1 MSELRW
7 LTFTSCCFIAY
18 YCALLS
24 SRSRFRQ
31 LQSSQG
37 TRRGWATRSWWGYWW
52 GTYRKPHIIHTH
64 QPQHVTPNEASAAFK
79 WLIAHCLQ
87 LSLDPLLILRSGLSS
102 NSSWLALASLGFRHR
117 CLPGSQECFD
127 TGPDRRRG
135 EVLARSPQPSE
146 VGCELLHKWLQ
157 LRNLAKGTLG
167 KKEGESKQMN
177 SPTALADIFDF
188 LPPRAALTSSWQ
200 QEFGQKHHR
209 PDFSSSW
216 GKRVLKTGA
225 KLTDSGYK
233 NFFALSGAENF
244 SWAAKLIGIQE
255 DLYFFLIYLV
265 MQKVTKLI
273 IIIIIIKSQEG
284 RWGVSASLECAQA
297 DSRTKNNSKTEKWRA
312 VSPSP
317 TDGYLEE
324 GLRDSLR

>member
-102 NSSWLALASLGFRHR
+102 NSSWLALASLGIEPSR
-117 CLPGSQECFD
+117 LPRSRECFD
-127 TGPDRRRG
+127 TGPDQQRGKVPAQPLQTSVPLRVGGWVISEEFEIRRG
-135 EVLARSPQPSE
+135 GAAQES
-146 VGCELLHKWLQ
+146 
-157 LRNLAKGTLG
+157 G
-167 KKEGESKQMN
+167 KASKQTN
-177 SPTALADIFDF
+177 SPAALSSIFYF
-188 LPPRAALTSSWQ
+188 LPP
-200 QEFGQKHHR
+200 
-209 PDFSSSW
+209 P
-216 GKRVLKTGA
+216 
-225 KLTDSGYK
+225 
-233 NFFALSGAENF
+233 
-244 SWAAKLIGIQE
+244 
-255 DLYFFLIYLV
+255 
-265 MQKVTKLI
+265 
-273 IIIIIIKSQEG
+273 
-284 RWGVSASLECAQA
+284 
-297 DSRTKNNSKTEKWRA
+297 
-312 VSPSP
+312 
-317 TDGYLEE
+317 
-324 GLRDSLR
+324 

>member
-102 NSSWLALASLGFRHR
+102 NSSWLALASLGIQQSW
-117 CLPGSQECFD
+117 LPRSRECFD
-127 TGPDRRRG
+127 TGPDQWRGKVPVQSPPKHQTLWEWEDELFQKSLKSEEEGQCKRG
-135 EVLARSPQPSE
+135 EKQANKQPAPQHFL
-146 VGCELLHKWLQ
+146 VFFY
-157 LRNLAKGTLG
+157 
-167 KKEGESKQMN
+167 
-177 SPTALADIFDF
+177 I
-188 LPPRAALTSSWQ
+188 LPP
-200 QEFGQKHHR
+200 
-209 PDFSSSW
+209 P
-216 GKRVLKTGA
+216 
-225 KLTDSGYK
+225 
-233 NFFALSGAENF
+233 
-244 SWAAKLIGIQE
+244 
-255 DLYFFLIYLV
+255 
-265 MQKVTKLI
+265 
-273 IIIIIIKSQEG
+273 
-284 RWGVSASLECAQA
+284 
-297 DSRTKNNSKTEKWRA
+297 
-312 VSPSP
+312 
-317 TDGYLEE
+317 
-324 GLRDSLR
+324 

>member
-102 NSSWLALASLGFRHR
+102 NSSWLALASLGIQQSW
-117 CLPGSQECFD
+117 LLGSQECFD
-127 TGPDRRRG
+127 TGPDWQRGKVLSQSPPNIGPFKCVWGELFQKHLKSGEEGQWERG
-135 EVLARSPQPSE
+135 EKQAKKQSRSTFWYFWFPAS
-146 VGCELLHKWLQ
+146 
-157 LRNLAKGTLG
+157 T
-167 KKEGESKQMN
+167 
-177 SPTALADIFDF
+177 
-188 LPPRAALTSSWQ
+188 LTSGQQ
-200 QEFGQKHHR
+200 QEFGQKHFG
-209 PDFSSSW
+209 PDPCHFW
-216 GKRVLKTGA
+216 GP
-225 KLTDSGYK
+225 
-233 NFFALSGAENF
+233 LSHV
-244 SWAAKLIGIQE
+244 
-255 DLYFFLIYLV
+255 D
-265 MQKVTKLI
+265 
-273 IIIIIIKSQEG
+273 
-284 RWGVSASLECAQA
+284 GV
-297 DSRTKNNSKTEKWRA
+297 KG
-312 VSPSP
+312 P
-317 TDGYLEE
+317 
-324 GLRDSLR
+324 

>member
-102 NSSWLALASLGFRHR
+102 NSSWLALASLEIQQSR
-117 CLPGSQECFD
+117 LPQSQECFD
-127 TGPDRRRG
+127 MRPNRHRWK
-135 EVLARSPQPSE
+135 VLALSPPKTS
-146 VGCELLHKWLQ
+146 V
-157 LRNLAKGTLG
+157 
-167 KKEGESKQMN
+167 
-177 SPTALADIFDF
+177 
-188 LPPRAALTSSWQ
+188 PPRGGGEL
-200 QEFGQKHHR
+200 FQKH
-209 PDFSSSW
+209 
-216 GKRVLKTGA
+216 LKSGREGQWEKGEKQTVPQHFLSFFNF
-225 KLTDSGYK
+225 LT
-233 NFFALSGAENF
+233 
-244 SWAAKLIGIQE
+244 
-255 DLYFFLIYLV
+255 
-265 MQKVTKLI
+265 
-273 IIIIIIKSQEG
+273 
-284 RWGVSASLECAQA
+284 
-297 DSRTKNNSKTEKWRA
+297 
-312 VSPSP
+312 PP
-317 TDGYLEE
+317 
-324 GLRDSLR
+324 

>member
-102 NSSWLALASLGFRHR
+102 NSNWLALASLGIQQSR
-117 CLPGSQECFD
+117 LPRSQECFD
-127 TGPDRRRG
+127 TGPDWQR
-135 EVLARSPQPSE
+135 EKVLAQSPPNISPSE
-146 VGCELLHKWLQ
+146 WRGWVTSEMSEIRWGEAVGDRGKTNKQSIFFYYKQHFLFYFSFVIKKWP
-157 LRNLAKGTLG
+157 AT
-167 KKEGESKQMN
+167 
-177 SPTALADIFDF
+177 
-188 LPPRAALTSSWQ
+188 
-200 QEFGQKHHR
+200 
-209 PDFSSSW
+209 
-216 GKRVLKTGA
+216 
-225 KLTDSGYK
+225 
-233 NFFALSGAENF
+233 
-244 SWAAKLIGIQE
+244 GIQAE
-255 DLYFFLIYLV
+255 TDTWLFWAPLSHIDRV
-265 MQKVTKLI
+265 K
-273 IIIIIIKSQEG
+273 G
-284 RWGVSASLECAQA
+284 SL
-297 DSRTKNNSKTEKWRA
+297 KWRHK
-312 VSPSP
+312 
-317 TDGYLEE
+317 
-324 GLRDSLR
+324 

>member
-102 NSSWLALASLGFRHR
+102 NSSWLALASLGIQPSWLPR
-117 CLPGSQECFD
+117 CRECFD
-127 TGPDRRRG
+127 TGPDQRRG
-135 EVLARSPQPSE
+135 KVPVQPPQTSVPLRVGGWVISE
-146 VGCELLHKWLQ
+146 EFEIRRGGAEQERGKQANKQTAQQHFLVFFISCLHLNKQ
-157 LRNLAKGTLG
+157 TAKRNLAETLW
-167 KKEGESKQMN
+167 
-177 SPTALADIFDF
+177 T
-188 LPPRAALTSSWQ
+188 R
-200 QEFGQKHHR
+200 
-209 PDFSSSW
+209 
-216 GKRVLKTGA
+216 
-225 KLTDSGYK
+225 
-233 NFFALSGAENF
+233 ALS
-244 SWAAKLIGIQE
+244 
-255 DLYFFLIYLV
+255 FLGPLESLWWCETVFKVGSQRMGSLFRNAWYL
-265 MQKVTKLI
+265 L
-273 IIIIIIKSQEG
+273 
-284 RWGVSASLECAQA
+284 
-297 DSRTKNNSKTEKWRA
+297 
-312 VSPSP
+312 
-317 TDGYLEE
+317 
-324 GLRDSLR
+324 

>member
-102 NSSWLALASLGFRHR
+102 NSSWLALASLGIQQRW
-117 CLPGSQECFD
+117 LPGVRSVL
-127 TGPDRRRG
+127 TRG
-135 EVLARSPQPSE
+135 
-146 VGCELLHKWLQ
+146 
-157 LRNLAKGTLG
+157 
-167 KKEGESKQMN
+167 
-177 SPTALADIFDF
+177 
-188 LPPRAALTSSWQ
+188 
-200 QEFGQKHHR
+200 
-209 PDFSSSW
+209 
-216 GKRVLKTGA
+216 
-225 KLTDSGYK
+225 LTD
-233 NFFALSGAENF
+233 
-244 SWAAKLIGIQE
+244 
-255 DLYFFLIYLV
+255 
-265 MQKVTKLI
+265 
-273 IIIIIIKSQEG
+273 
-284 RWGVSASLECAQA
+284 
-297 DSRTKNNSKTEKWRA
+297 TEKRSQLSPPQTLVPLRGGENYVGQGGA
-312 VSPSP
+312 VGERVKANKQTVS
-317 TDGYLEE
+317 
-324 GLRDSLR
+324 

>member
-102 NSSWLALASLGFRHR
+102 NSSWLALASLGMQLH
-117 CLPGSQECFD
+117 CLPGSQTCFD
-127 TGPDRRRG
+127 MGPDRREG
-135 EVLARSPQPSE
+135 EVLAQSPWHWP
-146 VGCELLHKWLQ
+146 
-157 LRNLAKGTLG
+157 LG
-167 KKEGESKQMN
+167 
-177 SPTALADIFDF
+177 
-188 LPPRAALTSSWQ
+188 
-200 QEFGQKHHR
+200 
-209 PDFSSSW
+209 
-216 GKRVLKTGA
+216 
-225 KLTDSGYK
+225 
-233 NFFALSGAENF
+233 
-244 SWAAKLIGIQE
+244 
-255 DLYFFLIYLV
+255 
-265 MQKVTKLI
+265 
-273 IIIIIIKSQEG
+273 
-284 RWGVSASLECAQA
+284 GVSCCISCCSLEIRWRQWRRGAN
-297 DSRTKNNSKTEKWRA
+297 KKTVPKHLLLFFISCLWGQ
-312 VSPSP
+312 P
-317 TDGYLEE
+317 
-324 GLRDSLR
+324 

>member
-102 NSSWLALASLGFRHR
+102 NSSWLALASLEIQQSW
-117 CLPGSQECFD
+117 LPQSQECFD
-127 TGPDRRRG
+127 MRPNRHRWKVLALSPPDIGPSERRG
-135 EVLARSPQPSE
+135 WVISETSEIRQGEAVGEREKTNKQTVPQHF
-146 VGCELLHKWLQ
+146 L
-157 LRNLAKGTLG
+157 
-167 KKEGESKQMN
+167 
-177 SPTALADIFDF
+177 IFFYF
-188 LPPRAALTSSWQ
+188 LPP
-200 QEFGQKHHR
+200 
-209 PDFSSSW
+209 P
-216 GKRVLKTGA
+216 
-225 KLTDSGYK
+225 
-233 NFFALSGAENF
+233 
-244 SWAAKLIGIQE
+244 
-255 DLYFFLIYLV
+255 
-265 MQKVTKLI
+265 
-273 IIIIIIKSQEG
+273 
-284 RWGVSASLECAQA
+284 
-297 DSRTKNNSKTEKWRA
+297 
-312 VSPSP
+312 
-317 TDGYLEE
+317 
-324 GLRDSLR
+324 

>member
-102 NSSWLALASLGFRHR
+102 NSSWLALVSLGIQQSW
-117 CLPGSQECFD
+117 LPRSRECFD
-127 TGPDRRRG
+127 MGPDQRRG
-135 EVLARSPQPSE
+135 EVPVQPPQTSVTLRE
-146 VGCELLHKWLQ
+146 GGWVISDEFEIRWGGAKQGRWKASKQTASQHFLVFFISCLQ
-157 LRNLAKGTLG
+157 LNKQPAKRNLAETLW
-167 KKEGESKQMN
+167 
-177 SPTALADIFDF
+177 T
-188 LPPRAALTSSWQ
+188 R
-200 QEFGQKHHR
+200 
-209 PDFSSSW
+209 
-216 GKRVLKTGA
+216 
-225 KLTDSGYK
+225 
-233 NFFALSGAENF
+233 
-244 SWAAKLIGIQE
+244 
-255 DLYFFLIYLV
+255 
-265 MQKVTKLI
+265 
-273 IIIIIIKSQEG
+273 
-284 RWGVSASLECAQA
+284 SL
-297 DSRTKNNSKTEKWRA
+297 
-312 VSPSP
+312 
-317 TDGYLEE
+317 
-324 GLRDSLR
+324 

>member
-102 NSSWLALASLGFRHR
+102 NSSWLALASLGIQQSR
-117 CLPGSQECFD
+117 LPGSQECFD
-127 TGPDRRRG
+127 TGPDWRRG
-135 EVLARSPQPSE
+135 KVPAQSPPNIGPSE
-146 VGCELLHKWLQ
+146 RRGWVISEMSAIRWGG
-157 LRNLAKGTLG
+157 AV
-167 KKEGESKQMN
+167 GESEH
-177 SPTALADIFDF
+177 F
-188 LPPRAALTSSWQ
+188 LVFFISCLHLN
-200 QEFGQKHHR
+200 ER
-209 PDFSSSW
+209 PATGIQAETFWTRSLSFLGPLEPLW
-216 GKRVLKTGA
+216 CRKRVLKKWGHKSWVLYS
-225 KLTDSGYK
+225 KLSLRGKCTKLSRKLFLGCKPFPITYRDSGRPV
-233 NFFALSGAENF
+233 
-244 SWAAKLIGIQE
+244 
-255 DLYFFLIYLV
+255 FLI
-265 MQKVTKLI
+265 
-273 IIIIIIKSQEG
+273 
-284 RWGVSASLECAQA
+284 
-297 DSRTKNNSKTEKWRA
+297 
-312 VSPSP
+312 
-317 TDGYLEE
+317 
-324 GLRDSLR
+324 

>member
-102 NSSWLALASLGFRHR
+102 NSSWLALASLGIQQSW
-117 CLPGSQECFD
+117 LPRSRECFD
-127 TGPDRRRG
+127 MGPDQGRGKVPVQPPRPPNISPSESGRMSYFRRVWNQKRRG
-135 EVLARSPQPSE
+135 SAIE
-146 VGCELLHKWLQ
+146 
-157 LRNLAKGTLG
+157 G
-167 KKEGESKQMN
+167 KSKQTN
-177 SPTALADIFDF
+177 SPTALSGNFYF
-188 LPPRAALTSSWQ
+188 LPP
-200 QEFGQKHHR
+200 
-209 PDFSSSW
+209 P
-216 GKRVLKTGA
+216 
-225 KLTDSGYK
+225 
-233 NFFALSGAENF
+233 
-244 SWAAKLIGIQE
+244 
-255 DLYFFLIYLV
+255 
-265 MQKVTKLI
+265 
-273 IIIIIIKSQEG
+273 
-284 RWGVSASLECAQA
+284 
-297 DSRTKNNSKTEKWRA
+297 
-312 VSPSP
+312 
-317 TDGYLEE
+317 
-324 GLRDSLR
+324 